1 MSNIRRASLPA
12 SPGCAVCA
20 SRALDAAIA
29 PSSDNGSRVPG
40 RSGIARRLARRSWP
54 ALVAAIVSG
63 WWWFGFRGRGDGA
76 ALDLT
81 LYFYPMYEAAYRRV
95 AMGELPLWNS
105 HQLCGIS
112 WIGPLQVGLFYPAHV
127 LYMLL
132 APPRALAVSQG
143 LHMAFIGVTTAA
155 FARSLGL
162 GRAAALVAAL
172 LFTVRGRVPFALF
185 SPNYFEA
192 IAWLPLGCLAISD
205 LAAGRRCRGASV
217 LALATGMSW
226 LAGYPQT
233 TVYVVYTWASL
244 VLGGGFVRRSNRV
257 STG

>member
-1 MSNIRRASLPA
+1 
-12 SPGCAVCA
+12 
-20 SRALDAAIA
+20 
-29 PSSDNGSRVPG
+29 
-40 RSGIARRLARRSWP
+40 
-54 ALVAAIVSG
+54 
-63 WWWFGFRGRGDGA
+63 
-76 ALDLT
+76 
-81 LYFYPMYEAAYRRV
+81 
-95 AMGELPLWNS
+95 
-105 HQLCGIS
+105 
-112 WIGPLQVGLFYPAHV
+112 
-127 LYMLL
+127 MLL

-143 LHMAFIGVTTAA
+143 LHLAFIGVTTAA

-233 TVYVVYTWASL
+233 TIYVVYTWASL